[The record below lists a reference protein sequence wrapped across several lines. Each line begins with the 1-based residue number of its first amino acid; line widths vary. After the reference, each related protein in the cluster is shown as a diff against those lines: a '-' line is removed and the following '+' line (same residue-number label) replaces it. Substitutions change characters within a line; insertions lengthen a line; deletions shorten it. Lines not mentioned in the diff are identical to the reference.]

1 MIIDLNAAISGK
13 KGTAQFAILV
23 PTDVR
28 LTQEAIDVAIDSL
41 RSLRD
46 ADELVRDLSE
56 SELEDLATENLME
69 QAKMPVLIS
78 VDDLLDVL
86 RRKIAH
92 LNMVKTDY
100 RLVSVPD
107 QISDHKLMEYIKDL
121 AFDRFMEDGFV
132 LESFD
137 LKIKDYDKVI
147 ILGRGAADACLH
159 SEDYDDVD

>member
-1 MIIDLNAAISGK
+1 MIIDINAAISGK
-13 KGTAQFAILV
+13 RGNAQFAILV
-23 PTDVR
+23 PTDVS
-28 LTQEAIDVAIDSL
+28 LTQEAINVAIDAL
-41 RSLRD
+41 RSLNNSDDVSRD
-46 ADELVRDLSE
+46 MSE
-56 SELEDLATENLME
+56 AELEELAIENLME
-69 QAKMPVLIS
+69 KAKMPVLIS

-86 RRKIAH
+86 RREIAH
-92 LNMVKTDY
+92 LNMVKSDY

-137 LKIKDYDKVI
+137 LKIKDFDKVI
-147 ILGRGAADACLH
+147 KLGRGTADACLH

>member
-1 MIIDLNAAISGK
+1 MIIDINAAISGK

-23 PTDVR
+23 PTDVS
-28 LTQEAIDVAIDSL
+28 LTQEAIDVSIDTL
-41 RSLRD
+41 RSLND
-46 ADELVRDLSE
+46 SDDLSRDMSE
-56 SELEDLATENLME
+56 AELEELAVENLME
-69 QAKMPVLIS
+69 KAKMPVLIS

-86 RRKIAH
+86 RREIAH
-92 LNMVKTDY
+92 LNMVKSDY

-121 AFDRFMEDGFV
+121 AFERFMEDGFV

-137 LKIKDYDKVI
+137 LKIKDFDKVI
-147 ILGRGAADACLH
+147 KLRRGIADACLH